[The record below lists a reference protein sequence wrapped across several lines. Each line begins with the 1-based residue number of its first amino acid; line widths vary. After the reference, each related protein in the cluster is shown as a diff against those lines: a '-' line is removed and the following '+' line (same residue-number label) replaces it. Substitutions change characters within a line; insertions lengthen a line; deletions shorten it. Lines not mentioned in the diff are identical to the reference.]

1 MERSGADVAV
11 AELRDDADQLDR
23 DAGDAGCERGVR
35 QPAIVDQRAQVR
47 QERQEQ
53 RQRGGTDQI
62 GGVAAGARGG
72 EQGDG
77 ERGAAGAGD
86 AGAGEFGHGRRSYG
100 RCAGL
105 SSPRGAIGIPTEGD
119 AVPLPRRYVRAMDL
133 VRRWGDWALAVGL
146 TAEAWWELAHADH
159 PPASRWL
166 LALLLALF
174 TLPLAYRQR
183 APLAV
188 AAAMIGVLALG
199 GIVFSP
205 SDGPVE
211 LFLALI
217 LLFYSIGA
225 HADDRRTVAGGAAAL
240 AAVALVTTI
249 TERNGPRL
257 GSWLVFAGAWLVGRE
272 LRRHRREAAAARELA
287 ARAER
292 DAAAAERARI
302 ARELHDVVAHSVSV
316 MVVQAQAA
324 RARARGRASAPAR
337 ELLGTI
343 EGTGRQ
349 ALVELRRL
357 LGLLRRADDELELAP
372 QPGLGELDELVAQ
385 IRGGGPAGRARV
397 EGERAP
403 LPAGIELSAYR
414 IVQEALTNALKHAG
428 RAQRARAPSATRPSE
443 LELEIVDDGPGA
455 ANGSRLGQ
463 RAGRHARARRAVR
476 RGAGERPGGRR
487 RLRRASAA
495 AGARERSASCSPTTR
510 SSCAPA
516 SG

>member
-1 MERSGADVAV
+1 M
-11 AELRDDADQLDR
+11 
-23 DAGDAGCERGVR
+23 
-35 QPAIVDQRAQVR
+35 
-47 QERQEQ
+47 
-53 RQRGGTDQI
+53 
-62 GGVAAGARGG
+62 
-72 EQGDG
+72 
-77 ERGAAGAGD
+77 
-86 AGAGEFGHGRRSYG
+86 
-100 RCAGL
+100 
-105 SSPRGAIGIPTEGD
+105 
-119 AVPLPRRYVRAMDL
+119 PLPRRYVRAMDL

-324 RARARGRASAPAR
+324 DRRARGRAASRRASCSARSRA
-337 ELLGTI
+337 
-343 EGTGRQ
+343 TGRQ
-349 ALVELRRL
+349 ALAELRRL
-357 LGLLRRADDELELAP
+357 LGLLRRDDDDP
-372 QPGLGELDELVAQ
+372 RSRPSPGCSDLDELVAQ
-385 IRGGGPAGRARV
+385 VRGAGLPVELVV
-397 EGERAP
+397 EGEPRA
-403 LPAGIELSAYR
+403 AA
-414 IVQEALTNALKHAG
+414 AG
-428 RAQRARAPSATRPSE
+428 RRPVGVPDRAGGADQRAQARRARARARASSRYAPDASSSSRSSTT
-443 LELEIVDDGPGA
+443 GA
-455 ANGSRLGQ
+455 ARRRTARGRA
-463 RAGRHARARRAVR
+463 RAGRHARARRALRRRARR
-476 RGAGERPGGRR
+476 RGP
-487 RLRRASAA
+487 A
-495 AGARERSASCSPTTR
+495 AGGGFVRARAGCRCGSA
-510 SSCAPA
+510 
-516 SG
+516 